1 MDQKQDLILQYLIPK
16 KPISNDATSTQ
27 GSVSSYDVTK
37 IPAITVSG
45 DKTSTTSVGGLKSSD
60 SKKSSSSSSEEEEDD
75 DYWINLICNYRNCL
89 DVKNYISLA
98 NAYSLSLGSI
108 FVVWNHFV

>member
-37 IPAITVSG
+37 TPAITVSG
-45 DKTSTTSVGGLKSSD
+45 DKTSTASVGGEYKLKSSG
-60 SKKSSSSSSEEEEDD
+60 SKKSSSSSSEEDDD
-75 DYWINLICNYRNCL
+75 DY
-89 DVKNYISLA
+89 
-98 NAYSLSLGSI
+98 
-108 FVVWNHFV
+108 